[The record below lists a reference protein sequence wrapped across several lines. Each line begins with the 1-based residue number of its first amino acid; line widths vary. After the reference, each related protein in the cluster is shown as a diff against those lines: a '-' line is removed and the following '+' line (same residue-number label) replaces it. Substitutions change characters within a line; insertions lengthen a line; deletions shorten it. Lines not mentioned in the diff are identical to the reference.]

1 MIKYVIKNR
10 VSNVVMEMALMGDIN
25 VYTGPMKC
33 GKTQKILDEAV
44 RQQIAGKNIKVFKP
58 KIDDRFSNIQVV
70 SRNGHKLGAIEIDN
84 IDEIGKFDADVY
96 VIDEF
101 QFLKGNL
108 SELYDLAQKGKKFY
122 IAGLNL
128 TSERKPFGSMGE
140 LLCMSDNVQMLT
152 AVCENCRNDNAIY
165 TYYTGNSKK
174 GDVLVGEDCYIPVCR
189 KCYEKLTNAKN
200 NNK

>member
-1 MIKYVIKNR
+1 
-10 VSNVVMEMALMGDIN
+10 MGDIN
-25 VYTGPMKC
+25 VFTGPMKC

-58 KIDDRFSNIQVV
+58 RIDNRFSDVQVV

-84 IDEIGKFDADVY
+84 VSEINNYDADVY

-108 SELYDLAQKGKKFY
+108 NELYNLAQKGKKFY

-152 AVCENCRNDNAIY
+152 AVCENCKNDNAIY
-165 TYYTGNSKK
+165 TYYTGTAKK

-189 KCYEKLTNAKN
+189 KCYEQLTKN
-200 NNK
+200 KNK

>member
-1 MIKYVIKNR
+1 
-10 VSNVVMEMALMGDIN
+10 MGEIN
-25 VYTGPMKC
+25 VFTGPMKC
-33 GKTQKILDEAV
+33 GKTQKILDEAK

-58 KIDDRFSNIQVV
+58 KIDDRFSDNEVI
-70 SRNGHKLGAIEIDN
+70 SRNGYKIDAIRIEDISEI
-84 IDEIGKFDADVY
+84 KQYDADVY

-108 SELYDLAQKGKKFY
+108 AELYKLAQEGKKFY

-128 TSERKPFGSMGE
+128 TSERKPFGSMGD

-152 AVCENCRNDNAIY
+152 AICENCRSENAIY
-165 TYYTGNSKK
+165 TYYTGTGKK

-189 KCYEKLTNAKN
+189 KCYEKLTN
-200 NNK
+200 NKICKTFPM

>member
-1 MIKYVIKNR
+1 
-10 VSNVVMEMALMGDIN
+10 MGDIN
-25 VYTGPMKC
+25 VFTGPMKC
-33 GKTQKILDEAV
+33 GKTQKILDEAQ

-58 KIDDRFSNIQVV
+58 NIDNRFSEAQVI
-70 SRNGHKLGAIEIDN
+70 SRNGYKLNAIGIDN
-84 IDEIGKFDADVY
+84 IADISNYDADVY

-108 SELYDLAQKGKKFY
+108 QELYDLAQKGKKFY

-128 TSERKPFGSMGE
+128 TSERKPFGSMGD
-140 LLCMSDNVQMLT
+140 LMCMSDNVQMLT

-165 TYYTGNSKK
+165 TYYTGDSKK

-189 KCYEKLTNAKN
+189 KCYEKLMKER